1 MLGGCTPLGLWMYED
16 PVVTVE
22 HISYEQTRSMPAQS
36 PVVVALAVKNAN
48 DYPISAEH
56 VELSLH
62 LDGVPVG
69 QVRRDSTVPLAI
81 DTVST
86 VAVPL
91 VFNSQ
96 TVSQRQQVTRSG
108 MHSFAIK
115 GQATFQTPIGPRTVR
130 FAQEG
135 SMVFGVRAS
144 RSPM

>member
-1 MLGGCTPLGLWMYED
+1 M
-16 PVVTVE
+16 V
-22 HISYEQTRSMPAQS
+22 AQS

-69 QVRRDSTVPLAI
+69 QVRRDSTVSMAI

-91 VFNSQ
+91 LFNKQTASRSQ
-96 TVSQRQQVTRSG
+96 QLTSSG
-108 MHSFAIK
+108 MHSFAVK
-115 GQATFQTPIGPRTVR
+115 GQAIFHTPIGPRTVR

-135 SMVFGVRAS
+135 SMVFGVRSS
-144 RSPM
+144 RSSM